1 MKQRRIR
8 LLGLLLA
15 AVMLLGCLPVQA
27 LAAGSGSFYLV
38 ADRGGELLIAPER
51 VCYTADQTIFE
62 ALNASGHSFGP
73 DADDIS
79 KIDGQSGNFSRSD
92 ETGSHDLKRKAAE
105 AKIQYLCFTDQQT
118 AQPSA
123 VRKNLIAAMADYR
136 QEEPDVQLAAK
147 EAYDAACAGYCAADG
162 AALSLYTDLHNAVEQ
177 YRQTLNGQK
186 YTVTFKDTNKVWDI
200 SDKLYAKNQYGRVY
214 EDTGHSGKLQLPAG
228 SYTFTMQTQ
237 TGGVTGSITV
247 PGQTSVT
254 AAFDTSDWLKP
265 ASFQL
270 STGAEEKFDS
280 SQLQTEKSGR
290 SLQTVAADS
299 FTGTLYAYWPF
310 DTEKFSNGTGLTLT
324 AVYTP
329 AGGTEQ
335 RQEPQALKSKVSGID
350 GVLAAGVQGNTVVYR
365 ASTQDERGMTQYQDY
380 TLTIRRMP
388 TLKTLRVTE
397 ANGTA
402 AALDSFDESTRTYTW
417 KVLSEQVTLSLMPTE
432 TDGCRLYVDGKDVTE
447 AKGCTLTID
456 KAEKHVTVEVQAG
469 GETTQYTLILQKTTG
484 CKVRIPVESR
494 DVTVTVCDTDGQM
507 FSGAYSTNSRQYQF
521 ILVPGVQYTYTATKN
536 TYYHTTG
543 SFTAAAD
550 LTLPSVTVQTDDWL
564 TELSLGKND
573 QSASKGSLALDKTF
587 SRTEHTYT
595 AIVPDTIST
604 VYLWLNGD
612 VATAKTT
619 FSVRYNSIASTSARD
634 DQPQDSGNLS
644 LGSPAKLNYLLL
656 SKNGRGNT
664 LTVRC
669 QRTSG
674 DVTYYQ
680 DYIVT
685 LQRSFS
691 LENLSIACG
700 GQMQA
705 LMRGDGSSG
714 YTASVWDYT
723 VTVPATATELTVSA
737 SVYSVDGCCRDGGKP
752 GYHVWLGEQELQS
765 GEAAVVKLTGTEA
778 PESFTLTLK
787 NEFADEELAS
797 EYHIQVRKAQ
807 PLSFTPQ
814 LTPADALL
822 FVVEPLTGQRIWP
835 DADGAY
841 ALSDGF
847 TYRYLLT
854 RTGYAGRS
862 GTLKAAY
869 TGSGTLVLQIDE
881 ASVPVKDGAAAAEMT
896 IEAAPKN
903 DTLLSLPAEWADF
916 RGMSYAADGTAGGS
930 AGSNNAVISGK
941 TPVDAD
947 KATLY
952 WSNALGSGRDNGAT
966 GCPLL
971 VDDALIVYAGD
982 TIYRVDPVSGEILKQ
997 AKMDHASDY
1006 ATVPPTYAKGM
1017 VFVGL
1022 ADGTIQAF
1030 NAKTLESLWIYR
1042 DALGGQPNCPIT
1054 ICGDYLYTGFWRYET
1069 TPANFVCLSIT
1080 DEDPSNPKEEKTAR
1094 WYWTADGGYYWAGAY
1109 ACEDYVLVGTD
1120 DGTAACDS
1128 MTGSLLMLD
1137 AKTGQLLDKWSGLC
1151 GDVRSTVCYD
1161 SETEAFY
1168 FTTKGGWFCGVKTER
1183 TADGWRLQ
1191 ESSKWTRT
1199 LDNGVSDST
1208 PMSTSTPVVHNGRA
1222 YVGVSGKA
1230 QFDEYSGH
1238 NITVM
1243 DLASRKIAYRVHTQG
1258 YPQTSGVLTTA
1269 HEANSQTAYVY
1280 FVDNYTPG
1288 KLRVL
1293 RDRPG
1298 QTTAQY
1304 VTEEDGVQTP
1314 YVLFTPSGKD
1324 AQYAI
1329 CSPIVDPC
1337 GVMYFKNDSASLMA
1351 FGPSVTLE
1359 IVSPPNTTQYQAG
1372 AVFDPTGMQVGLVY
1386 ENGLRRDVTKYVE
1399 WTKDPLTADD
1409 ANFEIR
1415 FPYVKYHDQDTE
1427 SGREINVKTQT
1438 PTAAISLT
1446 ISSGTA
1452 QSGRIG
1458 TLTWTY
1464 DAKDGAIQVSGDFEP
1479 GQTLAAAC
1487 YDQNGALLQTRLLTK
1502 TQTSALL
1509 GTGARVR
1516 LFLLDQENRPVC
1528 GAVTV
1533 KG

>member
-1 MKQRRIR
+1 MGGAYEKALEYALVPRFARRGADGR
-8 LLGLLLA
+8 DRAQTVYSDELTEGLL
-15 AVMLLGCLPVQA
+15 P
-27 LAAGSGSFYLV
+27 
-38 ADRGGELLIAPER
+38 
-51 VCYTADQTIFE
+51 
-62 ALNASGHSFGP
+62 
-73 DADDIS
+73 
-79 KIDGQSGNFSRSD
+79 
-92 ETGSHDLKRKAAE
+92 
-105 AKIQYLCFTDQQT
+105 FT
-118 AQPSA
+118 
-123 VRKNLIAAMADYR
+123 L
-136 QEEPDVQLAAK
+136 
-147 EAYDAACAGYCAADG
+147 
-162 AALSLYTDLHNAVEQ
+162 
-177 YRQTLNGQK
+177 TL
-186 YTVTFKDTNKVWDI
+186 
-200 SDKLYAKNQYGRVY
+200 
-214 EDTGHSGKLQLPAG
+214 
-228 SYTFTMQTQ
+228 

-270 STGAEEKFDS
+270 STGAEEKLDS

-397 ANGTA
+397 ASGTA
-402 AALDSFDESTRTYTW
+402 AALDSFDKSARTYTW
-417 KVLSEQVTLSLMPTE
+417 KVLSDQVTLSLTPTE
-432 TDGCRLYVDGKDVTE
+432 TDGCRLYVAGKDVTE

-456 KAEKHVTVEVQAG
+456 EAEKYVTVEVQAG
-469 GETTQYTLILQKTTG
+469 GETT
-484 CKVRIPVESR
+484 
-494 DVTVTVCDTDGQM
+494 
-507 FSGAYSTNSRQYQF
+507 
-521 ILVPGVQYTYTATKN
+521 
-536 TYYHTTG
+536 
-543 SFTAAAD
+543 
-550 LTLPSVTVQTDDWL
+550 
-564 TELSLGKND
+564 
-573 QSASKGSLALDKTF
+573 
-587 SRTEHTYT
+587 EHAYT

-700 GQMQA
+700 GQAQA

-778 PESFTLTLK
+778 PESFTLMLK
-787 NEFADEELAS
+787 NEFADEALAS

-952 WSNALGSGRDNGAT
+952 WSNALGSGRDSDAT

-971 VDDALIVYAGD
+971 VDDVLIVYAGD

-997 AKMDHASDY
+997 AKMNHASDY
-1006 ATVPPTYAKGM
+1006 ATVPPAYAKGM

-1094 WYWTADGGYYWAGAY
+1094 WYWTADGGYTEYSRLILARQNPDGGWSLGGASDPDLTAMALQALAKYRSRTDVLAAVDAGLSCLSQLQQENGAFLSWD
-1109 ACEDYVLVGTD
+1109 AESGEAVSQVLVALTE
-1120 DGTAACDS
+1120 
-1128 MTGSLLMLD
+1128 L
-1137 AKTGQLLDKWSGLC
+1137 GL
-1151 GDVRSTVCYD
+1151 
-1161 SETEAFY
+1161 
-1168 FTTKGGWFCGVKTER
+1168 
-1183 TADGWRLQ
+1183 
-1191 ESSKWTRT
+1191 
-1199 LDNGVSDST
+1199 
-1208 PMSTSTPVVHNGRA
+1208 
-1222 YVGVSGKA
+1222 
-1230 QFDEYSGH
+1230 
-1238 NITVM
+1238 
-1243 DLASRKIAYRVHTQG
+1243 
-1258 YPQTSGVLTTA
+1258 
-1269 HEANSQTAYVY
+1269 
-1280 FVDNYTPG
+1280 
-1288 KLRVL
+1288 
-1293 RDRPG
+1293 
-1298 QTTAQY
+1298 
-1304 VTEEDGVQTP
+1304 
-1314 YVLFTPSGKD
+1314 
-1324 AQYAI
+1324 
-1329 CSPIVDPC
+1329 SP
-1337 GVMYFKNDSASLMA
+1337 
-1351 FGPSVTLE
+1351 
-1359 IVSPPNTTQYQAG
+1359 
-1372 AVFDPTGMQVGLVY
+1372 
-1386 ENGLRRDVTKYVE
+1386 
-1399 WTKDPLTADD
+1399 DD
-1409 ANFEIR
+1409 AR
-1415 FPYVKYHDQDTE
+1415 FVK
-1427 SGREINVKTQT
+1427 N
-1438 PTAAISLT
+1438 
-1446 ISSGTA
+1446 
-1452 QSGRIG
+1452 
-1458 TLTWTY
+1458 
-1464 DAKDGAIQVSGDFEP
+1464 
-1479 GQTLAAAC
+1479 GQTLEDVLLRFAQSDGSFAHTPDGRGDLLASTQAFYALAAVQRAREGKTTL
-1487 YDQNGALLQTRLLTK
+1487 YDMSDIA
-1502 TQTSALL
+1502 
-1509 GTGARVR
+1509 
-1516 LFLLDQENRPVC
+1516 P
-1528 GAVTV
+1528 
-1533 KG
+1533 

>member
-1 MKQRRIR
+1 MGGAYEKALKYALVPRFARRGADGR
-8 LLGLLLA
+8 DRAQAVYSDELTEGLL
-15 AVMLLGCLPVQA
+15 P
-27 LAAGSGSFYLV
+27 
-38 ADRGGELLIAPER
+38 
-51 VCYTADQTIFE
+51 
-62 ALNASGHSFGP
+62 
-73 DADDIS
+73 
-79 KIDGQSGNFSRSD
+79 
-92 ETGSHDLKRKAAE
+92 
-105 AKIQYLCFTDQQT
+105 FT
-118 AQPSA
+118 
-123 VRKNLIAAMADYR
+123 L
-136 QEEPDVQLAAK
+136 
-147 EAYDAACAGYCAADG
+147 
-162 AALSLYTDLHNAVEQ
+162 
-177 YRQTLNGQK
+177 TL
-186 YTVTFKDTNKVWDI
+186 
-200 SDKLYAKNQYGRVY
+200 
-214 EDTGHSGKLQLPAG
+214 
-228 SYTFTMQTQ
+228 

-247 PGQTSVT
+247 PGQTSVA

-365 ASTQDERGMTQYQDY
+365 ASTQNERGMTQYQDY

-397 ANGTA
+397 ASGTA
-402 AALDSFDESTRTYTW
+402 AALDSFDKSARTYTW
-417 KVLSEQVTLSLMPTE
+417 KVLSNQVT
-432 TDGCRLYVDGKDVTE
+432 
-447 AKGCTLTID
+447 
-456 KAEKHVTVEVQAG
+456 
-469 GETTQYTLILQKTTG
+469 
-484 CKVRIPVESR
+484 
-494 DVTVTVCDTDGQM
+494 
-507 FSGAYSTNSRQYQF
+507 
-521 ILVPGVQYTYTATKN
+521 
-536 TYYHTTG
+536 
-543 SFTAAAD
+543 
-550 LTLPSVTVQTDDWL
+550 
-564 TELSLGKND
+564 LSLGKND

-587 SRTEHTYT
+587 SRTQHAYT

-644 LGSPAKLNYLLL
+644 LGSPAKLNYLRL

-700 GQMQA
+700 GQAQA

-854 RTGYAGRS
+854 RIGYAGRS

-916 RGMSYAADGTAGGS
+916 RGMSYAADGT
-930 AGSNNAVISGK
+930 
-941 TPVDAD
+941 
-947 KATLY
+947 
-952 WSNALGSGRDNGAT
+952 
-966 GCPLL
+966 
-971 VDDALIVYAGD
+971 
-982 TIYRVDPVSGEILKQ
+982 
-997 AKMDHASDY
+997 
-1006 ATVPPTYAKGM
+1006 
-1017 VFVGL
+1017 
-1022 ADGTIQAF
+1022 IQAF

-1042 DALGGQPNCPIT
+1042 DALGGQPNGPIT

-1080 DEDPSNPKEEKTAR
+1080 DEDPSNPKEKKTAR
-1094 WYWTADGGYYWAGAY
+1094 WYWTADGGYTEYSRLILARQNPDGGWSLGGGASDPDLTAMALQALAKYRSRTDVSAAVDAGLSCLSRLQQENGAFLSWD
-1109 ACEDYVLVGTD
+1109 AESSEAVSQVLVALTE
-1120 DGTAACDS
+1120 
-1128 MTGSLLMLD
+1128 L
-1137 AKTGQLLDKWSGLC
+1137 GL
-1151 GDVRSTVCYD
+1151 
-1161 SETEAFY
+1161 
-1168 FTTKGGWFCGVKTER
+1168 
-1183 TADGWRLQ
+1183 
-1191 ESSKWTRT
+1191 
-1199 LDNGVSDST
+1199 
-1208 PMSTSTPVVHNGRA
+1208 
-1222 YVGVSGKA
+1222 
-1230 QFDEYSGH
+1230 
-1238 NITVM
+1238 
-1243 DLASRKIAYRVHTQG
+1243 
-1258 YPQTSGVLTTA
+1258 
-1269 HEANSQTAYVY
+1269 
-1280 FVDNYTPG
+1280 
-1288 KLRVL
+1288 
-1293 RDRPG
+1293 
-1298 QTTAQY
+1298 
-1304 VTEEDGVQTP
+1304 
-1314 YVLFTPSGKD
+1314 
-1324 AQYAI
+1324 
-1329 CSPIVDPC
+1329 SP
-1337 GVMYFKNDSASLMA
+1337 
-1351 FGPSVTLE
+1351 
-1359 IVSPPNTTQYQAG
+1359 
-1372 AVFDPTGMQVGLVY
+1372 
-1386 ENGLRRDVTKYVE
+1386 
-1399 WTKDPLTADD
+1399 DD
-1409 ANFEIR
+1409 AR
-1415 FPYVKYHDQDTE
+1415 FVK
-1427 SGREINVKTQT
+1427 N
-1438 PTAAISLT
+1438 
-1446 ISSGTA
+1446 
-1452 QSGRIG
+1452 
-1458 TLTWTY
+1458 
-1464 DAKDGAIQVSGDFEP
+1464 
-1479 GQTLAAAC
+1479 GQTLEDVLLRFAQSDGSFAHTPDGRGDLLASTQAFYALAAVQRAREGKTTL
-1487 YDQNGALLQTRLLTK
+1487 YDMSDIA
-1502 TQTSALL
+1502 
-1509 GTGARVR
+1509 
-1516 LFLLDQENRPVC
+1516 P
-1528 GAVTV
+1528 
-1533 KG
+1533 

>member
-1 MKQRRIR
+1 MGGAYEKALEYALVLRFARRGADGR
-8 LLGLLLA
+8 DWAQTVYSDELTEGLL
-15 AVMLLGCLPVQA
+15 P
-27 LAAGSGSFYLV
+27 
-38 ADRGGELLIAPER
+38 
-51 VCYTADQTIFE
+51 
-62 ALNASGHSFGP
+62 
-73 DADDIS
+73 
-79 KIDGQSGNFSRSD
+79 
-92 ETGSHDLKRKAAE
+92 
-105 AKIQYLCFTDQQT
+105 FT
-118 AQPSA
+118 
-123 VRKNLIAAMADYR
+123 L
-136 QEEPDVQLAAK
+136 
-147 EAYDAACAGYCAADG
+147 
-162 AALSLYTDLHNAVEQ
+162 
-177 YRQTLNGQK
+177 TL
-186 YTVTFKDTNKVWDI
+186 
-200 SDKLYAKNQYGRVY
+200 
-214 EDTGHSGKLQLPAG
+214 
-228 SYTFTMQTQ
+228 

-270 STGAEEKFDS
+270 STGAEEKLDS

-397 ANGTA
+397 ASGTA
-402 AALDSFDESTRTYTW
+402 AALDSFDKSARTYTW
-417 KVLSEQVTLSLMPTE
+417 KVLSDQVTLSLTPTE
-432 TDGCRLYVDGKDVTE
+432 TDGCRLYVAGKDVTE

-456 KAEKHVTVEVQAG
+456 EAEKYVTVEVQAG
-469 GETTQYTLILQKTTG
+469 GETT
-484 CKVRIPVESR
+484 
-494 DVTVTVCDTDGQM
+494 
-507 FSGAYSTNSRQYQF
+507 
-521 ILVPGVQYTYTATKN
+521 
-536 TYYHTTG
+536 
-543 SFTAAAD
+543 
-550 LTLPSVTVQTDDWL
+550 
-564 TELSLGKND
+564 
-573 QSASKGSLALDKTF
+573 
-587 SRTEHTYT
+587 EHAYT

-700 GQMQA
+700 GQAQA

-787 NEFADEELAS
+787 NEFADEALAS

-854 RTGYAGRS
+854 RNGYAGRS

-952 WSNALGSGRDNGAT
+952 WSNALGSGRDSDAT
-966 GCPLL
+966 
-971 VDDALIVYAGD
+971 
-982 TIYRVDPVSGEILKQ
+982 
-997 AKMDHASDY
+997 
-1006 ATVPPTYAKGM
+1006 
-1017 VFVGL
+1017 
-1022 ADGTIQAF
+1022 
-1030 NAKTLESLWIYR
+1030 
-1042 DALGGQPNCPIT
+1042 GGQPNGPIT

-1094 WYWTADGGYYWAGAY
+1094 WYWTADGGYTEYSRLILARQNPDGGWSLGGGASDPDLTAMALQALAKYRSRTDVSAAVDAGLSCLSQLQQENGAFLSWD
-1109 ACEDYVLVGTD
+1109 AESSEAVSQVLVALTE
-1120 DGTAACDS
+1120 
-1128 MTGSLLMLD
+1128 L
-1137 AKTGQLLDKWSGLC
+1137 GL
-1151 GDVRSTVCYD
+1151 
-1161 SETEAFY
+1161 
-1168 FTTKGGWFCGVKTER
+1168 
-1183 TADGWRLQ
+1183 
-1191 ESSKWTRT
+1191 
-1199 LDNGVSDST
+1199 
-1208 PMSTSTPVVHNGRA
+1208 
-1222 YVGVSGKA
+1222 
-1230 QFDEYSGH
+1230 
-1238 NITVM
+1238 
-1243 DLASRKIAYRVHTQG
+1243 
-1258 YPQTSGVLTTA
+1258 
-1269 HEANSQTAYVY
+1269 
-1280 FVDNYTPG
+1280 
-1288 KLRVL
+1288 
-1293 RDRPG
+1293 
-1298 QTTAQY
+1298 
-1304 VTEEDGVQTP
+1304 
-1314 YVLFTPSGKD
+1314 
-1324 AQYAI
+1324 
-1329 CSPIVDPC
+1329 SP
-1337 GVMYFKNDSASLMA
+1337 
-1351 FGPSVTLE
+1351 
-1359 IVSPPNTTQYQAG
+1359 
-1372 AVFDPTGMQVGLVY
+1372 
-1386 ENGLRRDVTKYVE
+1386 
-1399 WTKDPLTADD
+1399 DD
-1409 ANFEIR
+1409 AR
-1415 FPYVKYHDQDTE
+1415 FVK
-1427 SGREINVKTQT
+1427 N
-1438 PTAAISLT
+1438 
-1446 ISSGTA
+1446 
-1452 QSGRIG
+1452 
-1458 TLTWTY
+1458 
-1464 DAKDGAIQVSGDFEP
+1464 
-1479 GQTLAAAC
+1479 GQTLEDVLLRFAQSDGSFAHTPDGRGDLLASTQAFYALAAVQRAREGKTTL
-1487 YDQNGALLQTRLLTK
+1487 YDMSDIA
-1502 TQTSALL
+1502 
-1509 GTGARVR
+1509 
-1516 LFLLDQENRPVC
+1516 P
-1528 GAVTV
+1528 
-1533 KG
+1533 

>member
-1 MKQRRIR
+1 MGGAYEKALEYALVPRFARRGADGR
-8 LLGLLLA
+8 DRAQAVYSDELTEGLL
-15 AVMLLGCLPVQA
+15 P
-27 LAAGSGSFYLV
+27 
-38 ADRGGELLIAPER
+38 
-51 VCYTADQTIFE
+51 
-62 ALNASGHSFGP
+62 
-73 DADDIS
+73 
-79 KIDGQSGNFSRSD
+79 
-92 ETGSHDLKRKAAE
+92 
-105 AKIQYLCFTDQQT
+105 FT
-118 AQPSA
+118 
-123 VRKNLIAAMADYR
+123 L
-136 QEEPDVQLAAK
+136 
-147 EAYDAACAGYCAADG
+147 
-162 AALSLYTDLHNAVEQ
+162 
-177 YRQTLNGQK
+177 TL
-186 YTVTFKDTNKVWDI
+186 
-200 SDKLYAKNQYGRVY
+200 
-214 EDTGHSGKLQLPAG
+214 
-228 SYTFTMQTQ
+228 

-265 ASFQL
+265 ANFQL

-324 AVYTP
+324 AAYTP

-397 ANGTA
+397 ASGTA
-402 AALDSFDESTRTYTW
+402 AALDSFDKSARTYTW
-417 KVLSEQVTLSLMPTE
+417 KVLSDQVTLSL
-432 TDGCRLYVDGKDVTE
+432 
-447 AKGCTLTID
+447 
-456 KAEKHVTVEVQAG
+456 
-469 GETTQYTLILQKTTG
+469 
-484 CKVRIPVESR
+484 
-494 DVTVTVCDTDGQM
+494 
-507 FSGAYSTNSRQYQF
+507 
-521 ILVPGVQYTYTATKN
+521 
-536 TYYHTTG
+536 
-543 SFTAAAD
+543 
-550 LTLPSVTVQTDDWL
+550 
-564 TELSLGKND
+564 GKNN
-573 QSASKGSLALDKTF
+573 QSASKGSLALNKTF
-587 SRTEHTYT
+587 SRTQHAYT

-700 GQMQA
+700 GQAQA

-723 VTVPATATELTVSA
+723 VTVSATATELTVSA

-787 NEFADEELAS
+787 NEFADEALAS

-952 WSNALGSGRDNGAT
+952 WSNAPGSGRDSDAT
-966 GCPLL
+966 
-971 VDDALIVYAGD
+971 
-982 TIYRVDPVSGEILKQ
+982 
-997 AKMDHASDY
+997 
-1006 ATVPPTYAKGM
+1006 
-1017 VFVGL
+1017 
-1022 ADGTIQAF
+1022 
-1030 NAKTLESLWIYR
+1030 
-1042 DALGGQPNCPIT
+1042 GGQPNGPIT

-1080 DEDPSNPKEEKTAR
+1080 DEDPSNPKEKKTAR
-1094 WYWTADGGYYWAGAY
+1094 WYWTADGGYTEYSRLILARQNPDGGWSLGGGASDPDLTAMALQALAKYRSRTDVSAAVDAGLSCLSRLQQENGAFLSWD
-1109 ACEDYVLVGTD
+1109 AESSEAVSQVLVALTE
-1120 DGTAACDS
+1120 
-1128 MTGSLLMLD
+1128 L
-1137 AKTGQLLDKWSGLC
+1137 GL
-1151 GDVRSTVCYD
+1151 
-1161 SETEAFY
+1161 
-1168 FTTKGGWFCGVKTER
+1168 
-1183 TADGWRLQ
+1183 
-1191 ESSKWTRT
+1191 
-1199 LDNGVSDST
+1199 
-1208 PMSTSTPVVHNGRA
+1208 
-1222 YVGVSGKA
+1222 
-1230 QFDEYSGH
+1230 
-1238 NITVM
+1238 
-1243 DLASRKIAYRVHTQG
+1243 
-1258 YPQTSGVLTTA
+1258 
-1269 HEANSQTAYVY
+1269 
-1280 FVDNYTPG
+1280 
-1288 KLRVL
+1288 
-1293 RDRPG
+1293 
-1298 QTTAQY
+1298 
-1304 VTEEDGVQTP
+1304 
-1314 YVLFTPSGKD
+1314 
-1324 AQYAI
+1324 
-1329 CSPIVDPC
+1329 SP
-1337 GVMYFKNDSASLMA
+1337 
-1351 FGPSVTLE
+1351 
-1359 IVSPPNTTQYQAG
+1359 
-1372 AVFDPTGMQVGLVY
+1372 
-1386 ENGLRRDVTKYVE
+1386 
-1399 WTKDPLTADD
+1399 DD
-1409 ANFEIR
+1409 AR
-1415 FPYVKYHDQDTE
+1415 FVK
-1427 SGREINVKTQT
+1427 N
-1438 PTAAISLT
+1438 
-1446 ISSGTA
+1446 
-1452 QSGRIG
+1452 
-1458 TLTWTY
+1458 
-1464 DAKDGAIQVSGDFEP
+1464 
-1479 GQTLAAAC
+1479 GQTLEDVLLRFAQSDGSFAHTPDGCGDLLASTQAFYALAAVQRAREGKTTL
-1487 YDQNGALLQTRLLTK
+1487 YDMSDIA
-1502 TQTSALL
+1502 
-1509 GTGARVR
+1509 
-1516 LFLLDQENRPVC
+1516 P
-1528 GAVTV
+1528 
-1533 KG
+1533 